1 MKLARIAGFR
11 LVTQHPD
18 RLLRFYAALG
28 FAVGVEAAIPSS
40 EMEML
45 GIGGCGRRW
54 TMTLAATKID
64 LDCFD
69 VAGLAYPQE
78 ADAASRCFQHL
89 ALVTDDVDRAWASAG
104 ATGAA
109 AISLDGPVTLP
120 DSAGGVTAVKF
131 RDPEGH
137 PLELIHFPDMAARG
151 WRGQGLLGID
161 HSAIAVS
168 DLAASCDFYETAGLA
183 KGKRT
188 LNHGATQATL
198 DGLDAPWADVV
209 PMQPDGATP
218 HVELLHY
225 RRPEEDRRVPWAVND
240 VAATRIVWDGPASA
254 LFRDPDGHLHQIAAG

>member
-11 LVTQHPD
+11 LVTQQPD

-28 FAVGVEAAIPSS
+28 FAVGAEAAIPSS
-40 EMEML
+40 EMAML

-54 TMTLAATKID
+54 PMTLAATTVD

-69 VAGLAYPQE
+69 VGGLAYPQG

-89 ALVTDDVDRAWASAG
+89 ALVTDDVDLAWATAR
-104 ATGAA
+104 AAGAA

-137 PLELIHFPDMAARG
+137 PLELIRFPDIAARG
-151 WRGQGLLGID
+151 WKGQGLLGID
-161 HSAIAVS
+161 HSAIVVS
-168 DLAASCDFYETAGLA
+168 DLTASCAFYELAGLA
-183 KGKRT
+183 KGEAT
-188 LNHGATQATL
+188 LNHGATQAAL
-198 DGLDAPWADVV
+198 DGLEAPCADVV
-209 PMQPDGATP
+209 PMQPDDAPP

-225 RRPEEDRRVPWAVND
+225 RWPQKDCRVPWAVND
-240 VAATRIVWDGPASA
+240 VAATRIVWDGPASG
-254 LFRDPDGHLHQIAAG
+254 LLRDPDGHLHQIAAT